1 MSQKPTIVLLHGLFG
16 SRRILWHDYF
26 KGVKKFY
33 HIAGFRVITPQVP
46 AVANIEVQAQ
56 ALEKML
62 ANETTPL
69 HLVAHSMGGVY
80 ARYYI
85 THLDGHTK
93 VQSLT
98 TLVSPHRGSAAADY
112 LSENFLLAHSLKGL
126 NALAMKHMA
135 AFNSQTPDMPEVY
148 YRSYTASR
156 PPEEVPWVM
165 AKIARIVQAA
175 EGENDTQVSVTSA
188 FWGEHVR
195 TLHADHFEIIGLNAW
210 LNPFVKRT
218 AFKHLPLYQE
228 IGEWI
233 NTTFIN
239 QTAHSSKDT

>member
-1 MSQKPTIVLLHGLFG
+1 MSQQPTIVLLHGLFG
-16 SRRILWHDYF
+16 SRHILWHDYF
-26 KGVKKFY
+26 KGVKQLY
-33 HIAGFRVITPQVP
+33 HTAGFRVIVPQVP
-46 AVANIEVQAQ
+46 AVADIAVQAQ
-56 ALEKML
+56 ALEKIL

-80 ARYYI
+80 ARHYI
-85 THLDGHTK
+85 THLDGHKK

-98 TLVSPHRGSAAADY
+98 TLASPHRGSPAADY
-112 LSENFLLAHSLKGL
+112 LSENFLLARSLKGL
-126 NALAMKHMA
+126 NALSIKHMA
-135 AFNSQTPDMPEVY
+135 AFNSQTPDMSDVY

-175 EGENDTQVSVTSA
+175 EGENDMQVSITSA
-188 FWGEHVR
+188 LWGEHVR

-210 LNPFVKRT
+210 LNPFVKRI

-233 NTTFIN
+233 NATFVE
-239 QTAHSSKDT
+239 QTERSSKDT